1 MSLLADI
8 FCSRV
13 RAAIFGELFGLTS
26 TEVHLRELQ
35 RRTGLSLG
43 TVRQDIRKLERL
55 GLVLE
60 RRDGNRL
67 YYTANS
73 EHPLYGDIRQM
84 VLKTSG
90 LADVLASVLNNPE
103 IRCAFVF
110 GSLASGEARAQSDI
124 DLMVIGSI
132 TLRKLAA
139 LLSGLSDKL
148 GREINPHVIATDEF
162 VQRIR
167 EREHF
172 VNTVMNSEKIFIIGV
187 ENELEA
193 MA

>member
-1 MSLLADI
+1 MNLLADI

-26 TEVHLRELQ
+26 AKVHLRELQ

-67 YYTANS
+67 YYTANG
-73 EHPLYGDIRQM
+73 EHPLAKDVRQM